1 MLKLYKCFCTQRCFA
16 TMTLELEWNTEQQD
30 GNLILQQLCNSD
42 IKKTHGSTIEK
53 IQELDGWCVVV

>member
-1 MLKLYKCFCTQRCFA
+1 
-16 TMTLELEWNTEQQD
+16 MTLELEWNTEQQD
-30 GNLILQQLCNSD
+30 GNLMLQQLCNSD